1 MEAYCLKFKKV
12 TKNIDPE
19 KIRTKNN
26 KLLMWSICAD
36 CKNKKSQFIKEQEA
50 KGLRINTI

>member
-12 TKNIDPE
+12 TKNIVPE

-50 KGLRINTI
+50 KGLRITTI